1 MMTSYDNAGVCQVVL
16 VKNHVRMGGLFS
28 GNKESSK
35 SYREGT
41 AQKWKSMAQPYKAKV
56 LKKNA
61 NDFDFPYF
69 FITHPMQ
76 ITLRDSKTLRLRDC
90 VSTPV
95 QIFGLELRDA
105 ISPRIQYLVWNCDVR
120 WIAERLGVTVMLS
133 YENKKSRN
141 GLSEDVL

>member
-1 MMTSYDNAGVCQVVL
+1 M
-16 VKNHVRMGGLFS
+16 
-28 GNKESSK
+28 
-35 SYREGT
+35 
-41 AQKWKSMAQPYKAKV
+41 
-56 LKKNA
+56 
-61 NDFDFPYF
+61 
-69 FITHPMQ
+69 